1 MSNFTKC
8 VSSGAHN
15 IVFSLLCK
23 LVGTIPQVWEQSQPF
38 LRWHVNLLWEQ
49 TQEGGNFLRACE
61 LTDTTV
67 PLYYDDDDDDDD
79 DTKFS
84 NLPYAPRPADI
95 PNIKPLCQHDP
106 QHAHRLRR
114 PTFRGRRCTFRHR
127 HRTRRTSSCGLKLPC
142 ARRSTNPG
150 AGHHSWA
157 TGPTISPT
165 VQMLSD
171 GMRVRL
177 GLYLDPTVGHKMLQ
191 GV

>member
-61 LTDTTV
+61 LADTTV

-79 DTKFS
+79 DDDMMMMACELTV
-84 NLPYAPRPADI
+84 
-95 PNIKPLCQHDP
+95 
-106 QHAHRLRR
+106 
-114 PTFRGRRCTFRHR
+114 G
-127 HRTRRTSSCGLKLPC
+127 
-142 ARRSTNPG
+142 TNPRG
-150 AGHHSWA
+150 WE
-157 TGPTISPT
+157 
-165 VQMLSD
+165 LS
-171 GMRVRL
+171 
-177 GLYLDPTVGHKMLQ
+177 Q